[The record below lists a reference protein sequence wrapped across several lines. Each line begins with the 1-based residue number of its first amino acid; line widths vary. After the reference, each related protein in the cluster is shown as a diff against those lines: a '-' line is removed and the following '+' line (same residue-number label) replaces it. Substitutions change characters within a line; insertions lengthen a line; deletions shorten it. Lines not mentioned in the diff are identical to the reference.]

1 MILNI
6 EGHEVNRVKSPI
18 IWLAVIILVVVS
30 SSCFS
35 DVEDNSMFSDQ
46 QGFPSSPS
54 AQSITGQQMEEIM
67 PQTLIPAEIEPL
79 PNQANPA
86 ALALQRLGFRIL
98 HIGTTIS
105 VQAPP
110 SLWES
115 TFNVSFQQ
123 EKKTVMAETGSE
135 VTYLRAVTDNLVIP
149 ERLETLISEVMFVEP
164 PEFY

>member
-86 ALALQRLGFRIL
+86 ALALQRLGFS
-98 HIGTTIS
+98 HPTH
-105 VQAPP
+105 
-110 SLWES
+110 W
-115 TFNVSFQQ
+115 NN
-123 EKKTVMAETGSE
+123 
-135 VTYLRAVTDNLVIP
+135 Y
-149 ERLETLISEVMFVEP
+149 
-164 PEFY
+164 

>member
-1 MILNI
+1 M
-6 EGHEVNRVKSPI
+6 KSPI
-18 IWLAVIILVVVS
+18 IWLVVIILVVVS
-30 SSCFS
+30 SGCLS
-35 DVEDNSMFSDQ
+35 DVQDNSMFSGRQ
-46 QGFPSSPS
+46 NFPLSSS
-54 AQSITGQQMEEIM
+54 AQSITDQQMEEVM

-79 PNQANPA
+79 PNQGNQA
-86 ALALQRLGFRIL
+86 ALALQRLGFQIL

-105 VQAPP
+105 VQAPR

-135 VTYLRAVTDNLVIP
+135 VTYLKAVTDNLVIP

-164 PEFY
+164 PELY